1 MSTQGERLE
10 ELLNKKRLSQ
20 QAFGDSIGVSKSSV
34 NKVITGKGNFEL
46 QKYITISKV
55 YSISLDWLILGIG
68 SMFIDTRT
76 DEELKKR
83 FEEISDPSAYATR
96 DEIKKLDAKFEEFK
110 KQMGLL

>member
-46 QKYITISKV
+46 QKYITISEV

-68 SMFIDTRT
+68 SMFFDTRT
-76 DEELKKR
+76 DLEILEQEGEGTLYATKEELEELKR
-83 FEEISDPSAYATR
+83 EFRLNMHI
-96 DEIKKLDAKFEEFK
+96 IK
-110 KQMGLL
+110 